1 MSRVGVFVC
10 HCGNNIAGTLNVEQV
25 VRAAG
30 AHPEVSFAA
39 DYRYMCSD
47 PGQEL
52 IRTAIREHQLD
63 AVVVAACSPA
73 MHEATFR
80 KACAAEGVNA
90 YRCESANI
98 REQASWVHQKQP
110 EAATDK
116 ASDIVLSVVEKVRR
130 NASLAPIRLPLTRR
144 SLVIGGGISGL
155 TAALDLADAGY
166 PVILVERSPALG
178 GKMRQFSRS
187 YLNLADGEQL
197 LQDRLSRVSEH
208 VQIQVLTSAEVRQL
222 SGYVGNFEARV
233 ARQEPD
239 GEVEFT
245 FEVGAV
251 IVATG
256 WDPYPLERVP
266 WLGGGSHPDI
276 VDTLTFERMLLQ
288 PEGLRRPS
296 DGRVP
301 QQVVFVQ
308 CAGSRDPE
316 RGVPYC
322 SKVCCMVVAK
332 QARAYRQQV
341 PQGSACVFYTD
352 IRSGGKGYEEYV
364 QQAAEQYGVLYLRG
378 EVGRVEAVDGQIRLQ
393 GEDTL
398 SGLQLE
404 LTPDLVVLATPLLPA
419 AGVQELAQVLRISA
433 DSNGFLS
440 EAHPKLRPVETLT
453 AGVFLAGCSQGPK
466 DIPESVAQGGAAAAK
481 VMQLFSQ
488 EMLLQSPTV
497 AVVDAEICSGC
508 GACIETCP
516 YGARSLSRV
525 RPVAVVNPALCQAC
539 GACAVICPNK
549 ATEVVNWDAGQIL
562 AMVGEVS

>member
-1 MSRVGVFVC
+1 VFVC

-233 ARQEPD
+233 ARQEPE

-266 WLGGGSHPDI
+266 
-276 VDTLTFERMLLQ
+276 
-288 PEGLRRPS
+288 
-296 DGRVP
+296 
-301 QQVVFVQ
+301 
-308 CAGSRDPE
+308 
-316 RGVPYC
+316 C
-322 SKVCCMVVAK
+322 SAAV
-332 QARAYRQQV
+332 R
-341 PQGSACVFYTD
+341 
-352 IRSGGKGYEEYV
+352 IRTSST
-364 QQAAEQYGVLYLRG
+364 R
-378 EVGRVEAVDGQIRLQ
+378 
-393 GEDTL
+393 
-398 SGLQLE
+398 
-404 LTPDLVVLATPLLPA
+404 
-419 AGVQELAQVLRISA
+419 
-433 DSNGFLS
+433 
-440 EAHPKLRPVETLT
+440 
-453 AGVFLAGCSQGPK
+453 
-466 DIPESVAQGGAAAAK
+466 
-481 VMQLFSQ
+481 
-488 EMLLQSPTV
+488 
-497 AVVDAEICSGC
+497 
-508 GACIETCP
+508 
-516 YGARSLSRV
+516 
-525 RPVAVVNPALCQAC
+525 
-539 GACAVICPNK
+539 
-549 ATEVVNWDAGQIL
+549 
-562 AMVGEVS
+562 